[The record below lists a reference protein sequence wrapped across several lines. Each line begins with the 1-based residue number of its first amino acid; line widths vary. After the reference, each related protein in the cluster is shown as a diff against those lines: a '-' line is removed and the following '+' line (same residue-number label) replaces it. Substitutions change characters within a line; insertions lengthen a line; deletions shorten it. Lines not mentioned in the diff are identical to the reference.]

1 MAHKKKTWKTTNA
14 NNTNIPVTKVG
25 EINHTGVRTI
35 LEDSIY
41 MRGGIEKWIDD
52 ENQYAL
58 LKTIKIAK
66 DFDKIMIMGFDDT
79 YKHLVMAGQ
88 QKNGNCVQFVLND
101 YAKLLNE
108 EAVIARKFEYM
119 TRYTHKIEVHPIGT
133 AGELYGTDDDT
144 PMCITVIHN

>member
-1 MAHKKKTWKTTNA
+1 MAHKKKTWKTKNA
-14 NNTNIPVTKVG
+14 NNTNTPITKVS

-52 ENQYAL
+52 EQQYAL

-79 YKHLVMAGQ
+79 YSHLVMAGQ

-108 EAVIARKFEYM
+108 EAVIARTFEYM
-119 TRYTHKIEVHPIGT
+119 SKYTNKIEVHPCGT
-133 AGELYGTDDDT
+133 AGELYGTDELQF
-144 PMCITVIHN
+144 C